1 MLIVA
6 RVAGLHYAVS
16 AAARRI
22 SRMSSALP
30 AGLARALDWL
40 DAHPDE
46 PFDLSRLAFEAGVRP
61 RTLEMQFRRDLDS
74 TPLGWVRRMRL
85 ARARRQLLAAR
96 TEASVTTIAL
106 DNGFRELGRFAGHYR
121 RRFGER
127 PSETLAVARTRL
139 PAALRRGEPP
149 CSEPQ
154 RAAAE
159 RITRHAV
166 GFAFTV
172 GRRACDAALE
182 LVDEAE
188 ALAGEAQPT
197 EDGTRAGMAVSALP
211 AAIAAWCH
219 GQRAAHGFGQSPE
232 CDRREAL
239 RRAGYAVREAPN
251 DPMVLVLA
259 SGANTLVRRIS
270 EAERLAERAL
280 AIDPWLPWAWIR
292 RGWLS
297 AYAGDYE
304 GALRELRT
312 TLELMPREPL
322 RHLAFI
328 GIGCA
333 HFGAGDFGIAARW
346 IDDALVMEPASYWA
360 ERVLVAAAMQ
370 TSARDEARRRARA
383 LLRKDPSLT
392 VPIARG
398 AWPFPTPFVDRLADG
413 LARAGVPRG

>member
-1 MLIVA
+1 
-6 RVAGLHYAVS
+6 
-16 AAARRI
+16 
-22 SRMSSALP
+22 MSSALP

-61 RTLEMQFRRDLDS
+61 RTLEMQFRRDLES

-85 ARARRQLLAAR
+85 ARTRRELLAAR
-96 TEASVTTIAL
+96 APASVTTIAL

-121 RRFGER
+121 KRFGER
-127 PSETLAVARTRL
+127 PSETLAVARAGL
-139 PAALRRGEPP
+139 AAAFRRDEPR
-149 CSEPQ
+149 CNEPQ
-154 RAAAE
+154 RVEAE
-159 RITRHAV
+159 RVTRCAV
-166 GFAFTV
+166 GLAFTV
-172 GRRACDAALE
+172 GRAACDAALE

-188 ALAGEAQPT
+188 ALAGEVPRTLDAKH
-197 EDGTRAGMAVSALP
+197 AGVAASALP

-219 GQRAAHGFGQSPE
+219 GQRAAHGFGKSPE
-232 CDRREAL
+232 SDRREAL
-239 RRAGYAVREAPN
+239 QRAGCAVREAPN
-251 DPMVLVLA
+251 DPMVLALA
-259 SGANTLVRRIS
+259 SGANTLVRRLS
-270 EAERLAERAL
+270 DAERLAERAL

-333 HFGAGDFGIAARW
+333 RFGAGDFAAAARW
-346 IDDALVMEPASYWA
+346 IDDALVMEPASFWA

-370 TSARDEARRRARA
+370 TSARDEGRRRARG

-392 VPIARG
+392 VQIAQG